1 MTQCP
6 FSTGTRIA
14 QRSCIPCDLRAER
27 RPRLTG
33 NEKTFKMN
41 GMEIMLIVIFTLLG
55 AAVGSFLNVCIDR
68 LPAGKSLVSPPSFCD
83 TCQRPLLL
91 KDLIP
96 LFSFLRLRRR
106 CRYCGALLSWRVFL
120 IEAITAALFGILYW
134 HYGLTAQFGIIIF
147 YFCVFIVILVI
158 DLQHQLI
165 LNRIVFPVAVVALLL
180 TILAPQPELLT
191 LAPDAFLGMPDIAA
205 RTVSGIAGGAAGLI
219 LLLLPA
225 LIFRG
230 GMGMGDVKMAALIGL
245 AVGFPRVFVAIL
257 GAIVLGGFVAIF
269 LVLSRLRK
277 RKDAIPFGPYLS
289 VATMATLVFGN
300 QLLNWYLGLFS

>member
-1 MTQCP
+1 MGIT
-6 FSTGTRIA
+6 
-14 QRSCIPCDLRAER
+14 
-27 RPRLTG
+27 LT
-33 NEKTFKMN
+33 
-41 GMEIMLIVIFTLLG
+41 VIFTLLG

-83 TCQRPLLL
+83 ACQRPLLL

-106 CRYCGALLSWRVFL
+106 CRYCGALLPWRVFVV
-120 IEAITAALFGILYW
+120 EAITAALFGLLYW
-134 HYGLTAQFGIIIF
+134 HYGLTAQFGITIF

-158 DLQHQLI
+158 DLEHQLI
-165 LNRIVFPVAVVALLL
+165 LNKIVYPVAVVALLL
-180 TILAPQPELLT
+180 TIMVPQPEMLK
-191 LAPDAFLGMPDIAA
+191 LAPNAFLGMPDIAA
-205 RTVSGIAGGAAGLI
+205 RTVSGIAGGAAGFI
-219 LLLLPA
+219 MLLLPA

-245 AVGFPRVFVAIL
+245 AVGFPLVFVAVF
-257 GAIVLGGFVAIF
+257 GAIVLGGFLAVF
-269 LVLSRLRK
+269 LVLSRIRK

-289 VATMATLVFGN
+289 LATMVTLVYGN